1 MQSTEEKL
9 EHTALSN
16 SARCEMSISYVIVDQ
31 LNLQI
36 ISSWSYKIPHEGY
49 LQRYAKRSF
58 GSTVATNN
66 LFEEGPKFQRLLS
79 PFRLLLLHPCN

>member
-36 ISSWSYKIPHEGY
+36 IAS
-49 LQRYAKRSF
+49 
-58 GSTVATNN
+58 
-66 LFEEGPKFQRLLS
+66 
-79 PFRLLLLHPCN
+79 